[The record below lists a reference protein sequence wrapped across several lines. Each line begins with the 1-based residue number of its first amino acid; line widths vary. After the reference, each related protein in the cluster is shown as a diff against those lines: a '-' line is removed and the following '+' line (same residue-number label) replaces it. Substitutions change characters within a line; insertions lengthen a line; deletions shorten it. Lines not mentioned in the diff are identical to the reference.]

1 MQDHR
6 WAIVRKGRLELS
18 AQELSAQADAVA
30 HSGISFPSGK
40 FRSVLETF
48 QLIGPGSPR
57 LSRITSPT

>member
-18 AQELSAQADAVA
+18 AQADAVA
-30 HSGISFPSGK
+30 HSGISFLSGK